1 MNLIPILQIVVSIAI
16 IVLILLQER
25 SSGMSGL
32 LGGDGSGTFQ
42 TRRGFERAIFMATI
56 VLAIL
61 FAGLAV
67 VELLI

>member
-1 MNLIPILQIVVSIAI
+1 MKLIPILQIALSIAI
-16 IVLILLQER
+16 IILILLQER

-42 TRRGFERAIFMATI
+42 TRRGFERAIFIATI
-56 VLAIL
+56 ICAAL

-67 VELLI
+67 VGLLI